1 MGTAPSKE
9 NNNNNSSN
17 QTIRSSSIKRSSSR
31 VRNSNRNNN
40 SNTMKKRISPSSN
53 RSRRK
58 GGGGGNSTMS
68 MGTGSRIDAADK
80 AAMHN
85 DVDTASTQASGLS
98 VSVNDS
104 KKNRHGTS
112 NGMSSARGTPKS
124 HISDG
129 GRGGQ
134 QSSMIHDETVKVNL
148 AMADLMA
155 YLQVVANNSSN
166 LPLTRRDDPELGKT
180 VSTLTSEEYARKSA
194 AFLPSDVRIISGSF
208 TKYGSV
214 WDLPASEEFDPA
226 DSTQEPGISHGGSC
240 CNALLKVLYDTE
252 AEGSQGTPRVDYT
265 NANNLFE
272 EEDDMFSM
280 SMSEGP
286 SVTFDSLILG
296 DAGTTATITWA
307 DLLRKMKVE
316 MRTAGYAQV
325 PAITSSRKFD
335 LKTPFSLVPPNFDPT
350 KNKKRSLLIGCN
362 YSNIPEVS
370 IKACHDDIRS
380 IKDFIVNVHGFP
392 EAKGLMTI
400 LLDDDNH
407 KHPTH
412 TNITEAFKNLS
423 EHSQPGDAVFVQF
436 SGHGCRTL
444 DSSIDSDVETYDE
457 AIIPSDFRNS
467 GIIRDT
473 LIFKTLLA
481 PMRYGVTVTSLFDCC
496 DTGIMVDLPYSWT
509 AKSDRVENDP
519 KMSLNEQFSFVR
531 FLKVIKT
538 LYESSTFTQLG
549 KTVRSVLHEKIPN
562 DRRYG
567 DDHSIMDESTVGGS
581 LMTVESTEPNQTTKK
596 ASLTLMTVLNA
607 CSSPPPTSPDRR
619 LKSKNTENSGGTKS
633 TVAEGPSLFQQ
644 VLLCGLSHPA
654 DYEDDYTYLR
664 AHTEDASEGPSFHTD
679 DEYDGYARGGGRKN
693 ASTRSGQSNART

>member
-80 AAMHN
+80 AAMNN
-85 DVDTASTQASGLS
+85 DVDTASTRASGLS

-226 DSTQEPGISHGGSC
+226 DSTQEPGTYQ
-240 CNALLKVLYDTE
+240 N
-252 AEGSQGTPRVDYT
+252 
-265 NANNLFE
+265 
-272 EEDDMFSM
+272 SM
-280 SMSEGP
+280 Q
-286 SVTFDSLILG
+286 
-296 DAGTTATITWA
+296 
-307 DLLRKMKVE
+307 
-316 MRTAGYAQV
+316 AQ
-325 PAITSSRKFD
+325 F
-335 LKTPFSLVPPNFDPT
+335 F
-350 KNKKRSLLIGCN
+350 
-362 YSNIPEVS
+362 
-370 IKACHDDIRS
+370 
-380 IKDFIVNVHGFP
+380 
-392 EAKGLMTI
+392 
-400 LLDDDNH
+400 
-407 KHPTH
+407 
-412 TNITEAFKNLS
+412 
-423 EHSQPGDAVFVQF
+423 
-436 SGHGCRTL
+436 
-444 DSSIDSDVETYDE
+444 
-457 AIIPSDFRNS
+457 
-467 GIIRDT
+467 
-473 LIFKTLLA
+473 
-481 PMRYGVTVTSLFDCC
+481 
-496 DTGIMVDLPYSWT
+496 
-509 AKSDRVENDP
+509 
-519 KMSLNEQFSFVR
+519 
-531 FLKVIKT
+531 
-538 LYESSTFTQLG
+538 
-549 KTVRSVLHEKIPN
+549 
-562 DRRYG
+562 
-567 DDHSIMDESTVGGS
+567 HSISQHFF
-581 LMTVESTEPNQTTKK
+581 P
-596 ASLTLMTVLNA
+596 
-607 CSSPPPTSPDRR
+607 
-619 LKSKNTENSGGTKS
+619 
-633 TVAEGPSLFQQ
+633 
-644 VLLCGLSHPA
+644 
-654 DYEDDYTYLR
+654 
-664 AHTEDASEGPSFHTD
+664 
-679 DEYDGYARGGGRKN
+679 
-693 ASTRSGQSNART
+693 